1 MAKRLL
7 IPLLLTLL
15 ISINACSDSPPLT
28 KLNDGDIILA
38 LGDSLTFGTGS
49 SPDKSYPSILQALSK
64 RTVIN
69 AGIPGETS
77 DKTLLRINQLL
88 QQHQPAL
95 VILCIGGN
103 DILRRKNLVQTRNNI
118 QQMIDIVQQQGSEL
132 VLIAVPEF
140 GLYPSA
146 PEFYQTLAD
155 MNKLPLDNDTIPA
168 LLRDSQYK
176 SDTIHPNQA
185 GYQLLAEQIFS
196 LLQENGAL

>member
-1 MAKRLL
+1 MTKRLF
-7 IPLLLTLL
+7 PLLLTFQIL
-15 ISINACSDSPPLT
+15 ISACSDSPQLI
-28 KLNDGDIILA
+28 KLSDDDLILA
-38 LGDSLTFGTGS
+38 IGDSLTFGTGT
-49 SPDKSYPSILQALSK
+49 SPNTNSPSILQSLSK

-88 QQHQPAL
+88 RQHQPAL

-103 DILRRKNLVQTRNNI
+103 DILRWKDLAQTQNNI

-132 VLIAVPEF
+132 VLIAVAEF

-146 PEFYQTLAD
+146 PDFYQTLAD
-155 MNKLPLDNDTIPA
+155 KNKLPLDNETIPA

-185 GYQLLAEQIFS
+185 GYQLLAEEIFT
-196 LLQENGAL
+196 LLQESRAL